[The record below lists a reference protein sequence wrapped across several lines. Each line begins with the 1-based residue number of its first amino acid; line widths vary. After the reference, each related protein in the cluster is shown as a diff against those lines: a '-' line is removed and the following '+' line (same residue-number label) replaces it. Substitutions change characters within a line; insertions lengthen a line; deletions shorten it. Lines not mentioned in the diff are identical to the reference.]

1 MWDTNKLS
9 NTPIK
14 TLPHPS
20 FIYKDLILSYKS
32 YDDDTDN
39 WYIQNIYFS
48 RVWDTKKLSNTPI
61 KTLPHPSFIYTAKFH
76 PRVPKILVT
85 GGYDR
90 IVRIWTAEG
99 QDAHATVSLRLK
111 YKVLYSFLFNRF
123 IASKFAWDTCDGR
136 LWPNRTHLDGRRP
149 GRTGSG
155 KWPKAKIVLY
165 LFICLFYHRFVP
177 SVCA

>member
-99 QDAHATVSLRLK
+99 QDAHATVSLRPTCLFLIYILCGLHLFVSSACAVVNGKYDRIVRIWTAEGADAHATVSGLRLK
-111 YKVLYSFLFNRF
+111 YFL
-123 IASKFAWDTCDGR
+123 
-136 LWPNRTHLDGRRP
+136 L
-149 GRTGSG
+149 
-155 KWPKAKIVLY
+155 
-165 LFICLFYHRFVP
+165 
-177 SVCA
+177 VCFFLGYWQEVMTES